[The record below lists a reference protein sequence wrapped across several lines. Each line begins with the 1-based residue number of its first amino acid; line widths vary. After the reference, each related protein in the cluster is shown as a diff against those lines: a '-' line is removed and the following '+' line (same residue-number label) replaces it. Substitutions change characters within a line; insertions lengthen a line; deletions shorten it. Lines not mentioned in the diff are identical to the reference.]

1 MPGPTSMRAFLRTP
15 AGILTSVLVLVAAL
29 PAQMQAPSI
38 SRARFA
44 AAYLR
49 FETALRGVRLSPDE
63 EVRVNRSFDGLTLL
77 FFTGNLAKA
86 MDSLN
91 ALTDSIDPQA
101 PPAREAD
108 IEGRRIAGAGLRA
121 EAASIRL
128 RLEKLSP
135 AKPGLA
141 QALAAAMARAD
152 LLASPIDP
160 ENTAQ
165 ALMDPA
171 ALMAQVRSEADAL
184 ARGRNPYAG
193 REGDYWRVFRAGE
206 RDVPVRVFA
215 PPGGKPE
222 TMRPL
227 IVALHGAGGDENMFM
242 DGYGAG
248 LIKTLARER
257 GAVLATPRTGAFS
270 GAGGAEAFDA
280 LLETLRT
287 DYRIDPKRVFVLGHS
302 MGGMATNALL
312 ASRGGKIAA
321 GACLCGFQGFA
332 EGTSGIPPVL
342 IVAGEIDPIV
352 SPARIEPA
360 FRKAKAAGLPVEY
373 RLIAN
378 YGHTLTVAKVL
389 PNAVAWLFARSRS

>member
-1 MPGPTSMRAFLRTP
+1 
-15 AGILTSVLVLVAAL
+15 
-29 PAQMQAPSI
+29 
-38 SRARFA
+38 
-44 AAYLR
+44 
-49 FETALRGVRLSPDE
+49 
-63 EVRVNRSFDGLTLL
+63 
-77 FFTGNLAKA
+77 
-86 MDSLN
+86 
-91 ALTDSIDPQA
+91 
-101 PPAREAD
+101 
-108 IEGRRIAGAGLRA
+108 
-121 EAASIRL
+121 
-128 RLEKLSP
+128 
-135 AKPGLA
+135 
-141 QALAAAMARAD
+141 
-152 LLASPIDP
+152 
-160 ENTAQ
+160 
-165 ALMDPA
+165 
-171 ALMAQVRSEADAL
+171 
-184 ARGRNPYAG
+184 
-193 REGDYWRVFRAGE
+193 
-206 RDVPVRVFA
+206 
-215 PPGGKPE
+215 
-222 TMRPL
+222 
-227 IVALHGAGGDENMFM
+227 MFM

-389 PNAVAWLFARSRS
+389 PDAVAWLFARSRS